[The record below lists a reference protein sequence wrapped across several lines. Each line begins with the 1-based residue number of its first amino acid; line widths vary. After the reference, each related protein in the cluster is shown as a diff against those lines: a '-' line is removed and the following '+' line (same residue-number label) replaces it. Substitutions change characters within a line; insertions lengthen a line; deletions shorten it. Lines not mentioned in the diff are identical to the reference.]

1 MTSVLIVGTY
11 LDGRGW
17 SPPGPCMALLRF
29 GDSAR
34 VAGNSCTV
42 ACRDEAACL
51 LAEQSLDHR
60 PPSSLC
66 PVPKLNPAS
75 CRPTMKLTSLACGL
89 VALFAG
95 HASATAL
102 TYKLVANEKACF
114 YANNQDKGQKIAF
127 YFAVRPTPECHFLS
141 KAPY

>member
-1 MTSVLIVGTY
+1 MSRQSY
-11 LDGRGW
+11 
-17 SPPGPCMALLRF
+17 
-29 GDSAR
+29 
-34 VAGNSCTV
+34 
-42 ACRDEAACL
+42 L
-51 LAEQSLDHR
+51 LAGRAETRL
-60 PPSSLC
+60 PSTIFLV
-66 PVPKLNPAS
+66 PVPKPNTAS

-127 YFAVRPTPECHFLS
+127 YFAVRPIPECQLLS
-141 KAPY
+141 QAPY

>member
-1 MTSVLIVGTY
+1 M
-11 LDGRGW
+11 
-17 SPPGPCMALLRF
+17 
-29 GDSAR
+29 
-34 VAGNSCTV
+34 
-42 ACRDEAACL
+42 ACRDEAAGL
-51 LAEQSLDHR
+51 LAIQSFDSR
-60 PPSSLC
+60 PPYCLC
-66 PVPKLNPAS
+66 TPVSKPITAS

-127 YFAVRPTPECHFLS
+127 YFAVRSTPECQL
-141 KAPY
+141 PCDTQY

>member
-1 MTSVLIVGTY
+1 MSRRSST
-11 LDGRGW
+11 
-17 SPPGPCMALLRF
+17 
-29 GDSAR
+29 
-34 VAGNSCTV
+34 
-42 ACRDEAACL
+42 CL
-51 LAEQSLDHR
+51 LAVQSLDYH

-66 PVPKLNPAS
+66 PVPNPITAS

-127 YFAVRPTPECHFLS
+127 YFAVRPMPEYHFPS
-141 KAPY
+141 KMPY